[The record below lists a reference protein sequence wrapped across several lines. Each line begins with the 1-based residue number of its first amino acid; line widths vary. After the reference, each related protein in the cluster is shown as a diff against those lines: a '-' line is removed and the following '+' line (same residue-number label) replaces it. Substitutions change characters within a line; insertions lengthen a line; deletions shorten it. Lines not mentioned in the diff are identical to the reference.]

1 MHDRE
6 YPGNVTMYVSVLTM
20 DFWPTYP
27 LVSANLPVELHQ
39 YSSHTELTIQN
50 ITTTMTTFNNLQQHI
65 NCCDSLNYQINHTT
79 TIPLHTSSL
88 LQQQRYSCRSSTNML
103 ASSTVNPLSSH
114 YYSLSYSNSSQPTTT
129 TTTTTTTLL
138 PSLVP
143 SSTNGC
149 FRFPN
154 DNNNANMNK
163 VNISKKKTLPINV
176 KKWSILQVGLFIE
189 KLMNTIIAKV
199 FCEHEIDGRALLL
212 LKKKH
217 LCRKMKIK
225 LGAALV
231 ILDEIKRNK
240 DITPLLK
247 NFLII
252 QNNPYDDELNPNG
265 IGNCG
270 VAENFLCENELI
282 SKLQSIQ
289 IWKSNHM
296 YYPYPS
302 GQKSLWQDLCNF
314 FQRIFQLHY
323 DLDQDRMLISSG
335 LTGIISLLAYLIA
348 INKDLRPRETIIVN
362 PNNPIGDIYDEQT
375 IQPILQFAA
384 EKNQHVIIDEIC
396 ALNFALSGLRVDVLY
411 AGSNELCSSGAAANF
426 IQLPSILVQEITATL
441 LSDQQWIDSYI
452 KLNRSCLTQQ
462 YAKVKKTLEDID
474 SRIYIRP
481 AKAGFF
487 IWVDF
492 RSLLHEVTYEEEV
505 RLFQVIFE
513 HGVYLVSGSF
523 LGCVQSGWFR
533 IIFSVK
539 EE

>member
-1 MHDRE
+1 S
-6 YPGNVTMYVSVLTM
+6 NSSKINTIQQQI
-20 DFWPTYP
+20 PTIYF
-27 LVSANLPVELHQ
+27 STQKLHQ

-103 ASSTVNPLSSH
+103 ASSTVNPLS
-114 YYSLSYSNSSQPTTT
+114 T
-129 TTTTTTTLL
+129 
-138 PSLVP
+138 
-143 SSTNGC
+143 
-149 FRFPN
+149 
-154 DNNNANMNK
+154 
-163 VNISKKKTLPINV
+163 
-176 KKWSILQVGLFIE
+176 
-189 KLMNTIIAKV
+189 
-199 FCEHEIDGRALLL
+199 LLL

-462 YAKVKKTLEDID
+462 YAK
-474 SRIYIRP
+474 
-481 AKAGFF
+481 
-487 IWVDF
+487 
-492 RSLLHEVTYEEEV
+492 
-505 RLFQVIFE
+505 
-513 HGVYLVSGSF
+513 
-523 LGCVQSGWFR
+523 
-533 IIFSVK
+533 
-539 EE
+539 